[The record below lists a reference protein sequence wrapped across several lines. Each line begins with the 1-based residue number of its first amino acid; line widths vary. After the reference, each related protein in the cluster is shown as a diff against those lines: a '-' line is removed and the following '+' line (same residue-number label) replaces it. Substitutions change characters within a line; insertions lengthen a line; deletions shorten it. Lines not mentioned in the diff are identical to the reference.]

1 MITPTTPDIAH
12 AIQLAVAPVFLL
24 TGIAGLLSV
33 MTNRLARII
42 DRGRWF
48 EQQWSELDDAS
59 RSSYAH
65 ELSHLERRRRL
76 ASRAIHACTAAAL
89 LVCLVIATLF
99 IEALLDFPLR
109 GLAAVLF
116 IAAMAALITGLSLFL
131 REVHRATDAVRVL
144 VNLERAARPDTARLD
159 TAR

>member
-1 MITPTTPDIAH
+1 MFSASTVDIAH

-24 TGIAGLLSV
+24 TGVSGLLAV

-48 EQQWSELDDAS
+48 EQSWAGLDAAS
-59 RSSYAH
+59 RARYGL
-65 ELSHLERRRRL
+65 ELAHLERRRRL

-89 LVCLVIATLF
+89 LICLVIATLF
-99 IEALLDFPLR
+99 LEALLGWALR

-116 IAAMAALITGLSLFL
+116 VAAMLALIVGLSVFL
-131 REVHRATDAVRVL
+131 REVHLATFAVRVQ
-144 VNLERAARPDTARLD
+144 THLD
-159 TAR
+159 PGAPPGPR

>member
-1 MITPTTPDIAH
+1 MTTPDTADIAH

-48 EQQWSELDDAS
+48 EQRWAELDPVT
-59 RSSYAH
+59 RLRYGH

-76 ASRAIHACTAAAL
+76 ASRAIHGCTAAAL

-99 IEALLDFPLR
+99 IEGLFDVRLR

-116 IAAMAALITGLSLFL
+116 IAAMAGLIAGLSLFL
-131 REVHRATDAVRVL
+131 REVHLATYAVRVL
-144 VNLERAARPDTARLD
+144 TDLEGRT
-159 TAR
+159 

>member
-1 MITPTTPDIAH
+1 MFVTATADIAH

-48 EQQWSELDDAS
+48 EQQWAGLDEASRQRYRLELD
-59 RSSYAH
+59 
-65 ELSHLERRRRL
+65 HLERRRRL
-76 ASRAIHACTAAAL
+76 ASRAINGCTAAAL

-99 IEALLDFPLR
+99 IEGLFGIGLR
-109 GLAAVLF
+109 GLAGVLF
-116 IAAMAALITGLSLFL
+116 IAAMAGLIAGLSLFL
-131 REVHRATDAVRVL
+131 REVHLATHAVRVPL
-144 VNLERAARPDTARLD
+144 PPG
-159 TAR
+159 

>member
-1 MITPTTPDIAH
+1 MFVSATADIAH

-48 EQQWSELDDAS
+48 EQQWAGLDEAS
-59 RSSYAH
+59 RQRYGR
-65 ELSHLERRRRL
+65 ELAHLERRRRL
-76 ASRAIHACTAAAL
+76 ASRAINGCTAAAL

-99 IEALLDFPLR
+99 MEGLFGLNLR

-116 IAAMAALITGLSLFL
+116 IAAMAGLIAGLSLFL
-131 REVHRATDAVRVL
+131 REVHLATYAVRVPL
-144 VNLERAARPDTARLD
+144 PPA
-159 TAR
+159 

>member
-1 MITPTTPDIAH
+1 MFVTATADIAH

-48 EQQWSELDDAS
+48 DQQWAGLDEAS
-59 RSSYAH
+59 RSRYAL
-65 ELSHLERRRRL
+65 ELAHLERRRRL
-76 ASRAIHACTAAAL
+76 ASRAINGCTAAAL

-99 IEALLDFPLR
+99 IEGLFGIGLR
-109 GLAAVLF
+109 GLAGVLF
-116 IAAMAALITGLSLFL
+116 IAAMAGLIAGLSLFL
-131 REVHRATDAVRVL
+131 REVHLATYAVRV
-144 VNLERAARPDTARLD
+144 RLPPAD
-159 TAR
+159 

>member
-1 MITPTTPDIAH
+1 MPTPASADIAH

-48 EQQWSELDDAS
+48 EQRWPEFDADS
-59 RSSYAH
+59 RSRYAH

-76 ASRAIHACTAAAL
+76 ASRAINGCTAAAL
-89 LVCLVIATLF
+89 LICLVIATLF
-99 IEALLDFPLR
+99 IEGLLGFELR

-116 IAAMAALITGLSLFL
+116 IAAMAGLITGLTLFL
-131 REVHRATDAVRVL
+131 REVHLATYAVRVL
-144 VNLERAARPDTARLD
+144 THLDEPRAGR
-159 TAR
+159 

>member
-1 MITPTTPDIAH
+1 MLTPTTPDIAH

-48 EQQWSELDDAS
+48 EQQWSGFDDDS
-59 RSSYAH
+59 RSTYAH

-99 IEALLDFPLR
+99 IEALLDLPLR

-116 IAAMAALITGLSLFL
+116 IAAMAALITGLTLFL
-131 REVHRATDAVRVL
+131 REVHLATHAVRVL
-144 VNLERAARPDTARLD
+144 VSLQRTARPDAAR
-159 TAR
+159 

>member
-1 MITPTTPDIAH
+1 MITPDIADISH

-48 EQQWSELDDAS
+48 EQRWAELDATS
-59 RSSYAH
+59 HVRYAR
-65 ELSHLERRRRL
+65 ELAHLERRRRL
-76 ASRAIHACTAAAL
+76 ASQAINGCTAAAL

-99 IEALLDFPLR
+99 VEGLFGVPLR

-116 IAAMAALITGLSLFL
+116 IAAMVGLIAGLSLFL
-131 REVHRATDAVRVL
+131 REVHLATYAVRVQ
-144 VNLERAARPDTARLD
+144 AHLD
-159 TAR
+159 DKP